1 LTEWSADDLNRFPV
15 RVRTESQGRQIT
27 LDFSE
32 IRLDIPPPE
41 LFVPPGGFTQ
51 YASAAALINE
61 LMIRESSLKK
71 GPVGESPAAGQP
83 ANPHEPSMSHLQ
95 Q

>member
-1 LTEWSADDLNRFPV
+1 
-15 RVRTESQGRQIT
+15 
-27 LDFSE
+27 
-32 IRLDIPPPE
+32 
-41 LFVPPGGFTQ
+41 
-51 YASAAALINE
+51 
-61 LMIRESSLKK
+61 MIRESSLKK